1 MPTGYGKSLCYQL
14 TAQIIKGK
22 TVIVSPLISLM
33 IDQAKALKSYGINCE
48 ALHSDLPEIES
59 RNAWNA
65 FFNGDTKILYVAP
78 ERLTNENFISH
89 LKKLE
94 VSLFVVDEAHCISSW
109 GSDFRPEY
117 SKLDILKNHFPNAT
131 FAAFTATA
139 DEVTRQDISN
149 KLTNGKSKIIIQGF
163 NRPNLSLNVLPKIEL
178 KKNLLNLLDQ
188 RKNESGI
195 IYCLSR
201 KDTDDICDHLN
212 SKGFNALSYHAGKSA
227 EEKSDAQNKFMTLQN
242 ITMVAT
248 NAFGMGIDK
257 SDVRYV
263 IHTSIPSNV
272 EAFYQ
277 EIGRAGRDNHPSDT
291 YLYFSFGDVIKR
303 KNMIY
308 DSQRNDE
315 YKTLDSKRLDALI
328 SYAEATTCR
337 RKFLLSYFKEDIE
350 ECGNCDNCLNPPTL
364 KDYTNET
371 KLVISAIKQT
381 GQWFGSAHIIDV
393 LKGSNNRKILDR
405 NHNHLDCFGKGSTFP
420 KNFLQMLIRQLV
432 SSNVILINY
441 KKYGALQL
449 DNKAMKILSGEE
461 AFLCKEIGDI
471 KFKANKKDIT
481 KKVQTENTQID
492 EILLNKLKFLR
503 LNLANEKNVPAYIV
517 FSDKSLIEMAEKK
530 PTSESDFIKINGV
543 AKAKLEEYF
552 VSFSSVIKD
561 HIGFKSTDADKSSK
575 DKTEEEKEFGDIF
588 KIEDLETKTLV
599 KTTEVLIKRLE
610 KFNDIEY
617 INSLREKN
625 LNEGRSINHGF
636 PQIVEENDL
645 IKKMYL
651 SGKELYN
658 LSNYFGRTEY
668 AIKARLIEM
677 GLIEE

>member
-1 MPTGYGKSLCYQL
+1 M
-14 TAQIIKGK
+14 
-22 TVIVSPLISLM
+22 
-33 IDQAKALKSYGINCE
+33 
-48 ALHSDLPEIES
+48 
-59 RNAWNA
+59 
-65 FFNGDTKILYVAP
+65 
-78 ERLTNENFISH
+78 
-89 LKKLE
+89 
-94 VSLFVVDEAHCISSW
+94 
-109 GSDFRPEY
+109 
-117 SKLDILKNHFPNAT
+117 
-131 FAAFTATA
+131 
-139 DEVTRQDISN
+139 
-149 KLTNGKSKIIIQGF
+149 
-163 NRPNLSLNVLPKIEL
+163 
-178 KKNLLNLLDQ
+178 
-188 RKNESGI
+188 
-195 IYCLSR
+195 
-201 KDTDDICDHLN
+201 
-212 SKGFNALSYHAGKSA
+212 
-227 EEKSDAQNKFMTLQN
+227 
-242 ITMVAT
+242 
-248 NAFGMGIDK
+248 
-257 SDVRYV
+257 
-263 IHTSIPSNV
+263 
-272 EAFYQ
+272 
-277 EIGRAGRDNHPSDT
+277 
-291 YLYFSFGDVIKR
+291 
-303 KNMIY
+303 
-308 DSQRNDE
+308 
-315 YKTLDSKRLDALI
+315 
-328 SYAEATTCR
+328 
-337 RKFLLSYFKEDIE
+337 
-350 ECGNCDNCLNPPTL
+350 

-461 AFLCKEIGDI
+461 VFLCKEIGDI
-471 KFKANKKDIT
+471 KFKANQKDIT

-503 LNLANEKNVPAYIV
+503 LNIANGKNVPAYIV

-543 AKAKLEEYF
+543 GKAKLEEYF
-552 VSFSSVIKD
+552 VSFSSVVKD

-625 LNEGRSINHGF
+625 LNEGRLINHGF
-636 PQIVEENDL
+636 PSIVEENDL

-651 SGKELYN
+651 SGKELYE

-668 AIKARLIEM
+668 AIKVRLIEM